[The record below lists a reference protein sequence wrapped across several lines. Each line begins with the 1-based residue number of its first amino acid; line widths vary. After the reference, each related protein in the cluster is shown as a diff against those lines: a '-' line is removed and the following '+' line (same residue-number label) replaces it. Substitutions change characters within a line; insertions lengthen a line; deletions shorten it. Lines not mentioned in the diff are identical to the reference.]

1 MEVTTDSRQEA
12 TTPFNPL
19 AGWEAASRWNASAF
33 GMMAK
38 AWQQWLALVTTVPV
52 AVPPAKAA
60 GQQAA
65 VQPRRAAPP
74 RVRLAEATHAAAK
87 AEPKRPAR
95 SRANAAKRPRG

>member
-1 MEVTTDSRQEA
+1 MKVTTESRQEA

-38 AWQQWLALVTTVPV
+38 AWQQWLALVTTVPL

-60 GQQAA
+60 RKQADL
-65 VQPRRAAPP
+65 QPKRPASP
-74 RVRLAEATHAAAK
+74 RLRVAEAAHAAAR

>member
-52 AVPPAKAA
+52 AIPPAKAA
-60 GQQAA
+60 GKPAA
-65 VQPRRAAPP
+65 LQPKQTASP
-74 RVRLAEATHAAAK
+74 RVRIAEAHAAAR

-95 SRANAAKRPRG
+95 SRANAPKRPRS